1 MVPEPLSL
9 LLFQEYYYDA
19 DINKSCLV
27 SQVGKEESLCSQANE
42 NTNHKTKIMDA
53 KQYIK
58 MWLVCSICMHFN
70 MHLSFPWLN
79 SVGTEN
85 IKQLSILNNYRNCFE
100 INFNLFMF
108 LLPNLLVFNGSE
120 MSNQIILLVR

>member
-1 MVPEPLSL
+1 
-9 LLFQEYYYDA
+9 
-19 DINKSCLV
+19 
-27 SQVGKEESLCSQANE
+27 
-42 NTNHKTKIMDA
+42 MDA

-79 SVGTEN
+79 SVGNEN

-120 MSNQIILLVR
+120 MSNQIILLVRSL